1 MRERLVQATDRA
13 GTGSHAHEGL
23 GHFPHLLSADP
34 SDKHLCQSF
43 CNMRFIAAVAFERLS
58 MELTRAVSGHIEILD
73 PARGRDQVALVIA
86 VAIPFTPGAALSPRG
101 PDQRVQLLAHHC
113 LQHDAYDTASQ
124 FAQMLLEVLLIRQP
138 WGILPLTELSRLR
151 SLWYTSSD
159 DTQA

>member
-1 MRERLVQATDRA
+1 
-13 GTGSHAHEGL
+13 
-23 GHFPHLLSADP
+23 
-34 SDKHLCQSF
+34 
-43 CNMRFIAAVAFERLS
+43 MRFIAAVAFERLS
-58 MELTRAVSGHIEILD
+58 MELTRAVSGHVEILD

-124 FAQMLLEVLLIRQP
+124 FAQILLIRQP

-151 SLWYTSSD
+151 SWWYTSSD